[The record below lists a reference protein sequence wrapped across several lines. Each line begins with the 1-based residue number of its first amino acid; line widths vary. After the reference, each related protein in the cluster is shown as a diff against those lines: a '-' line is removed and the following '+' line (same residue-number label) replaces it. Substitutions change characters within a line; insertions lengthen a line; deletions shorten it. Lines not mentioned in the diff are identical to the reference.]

1 MKTFKDQESCCD
13 NVFRENA
20 PFWHLYTSGKDM
32 PLLFRNDDEFK
43 FVMNVIAREAFEFP
57 DVRIIAFEVM
67 GNHVHFLLSGQQ
79 SRCFMYF
86 RGLRRRIARGIGR
99 LPLGF
104 SPSLKAVGELRAL
117 RNTIVYIHRN
127 GYVADPRKTPF
138 SYPWGTGPFYYC
150 NPKFSVTL
158 ADLKDSELRLMFRSR
173 SPKLPDNYLVVD
185 SYVSPS
191 SYCAINL
198 GMSMFREAHHYYSLL
213 NKNVEAYG
221 DVAVEI
227 GDGAFLTDNELFSVL
242 AGIVNDRY
250 GSPDIRK
257 LTKQQKLELARKLRY
272 EYCSSNSQI
281 SRLLNLSQF
290 EVDAAFP
297 LSAQRGK

>member
-1 MKTFKDQESCCD
+1 MKTFKDQENYCD
-13 NVFRENA
+13 NAFRENA

-43 FVMNVIAREAFEFP
+43 FVMNVIARGAFEFQ

-67 GNHVHFLLSGQQ
+67 GNHIHFLLSGQQ

-86 RGLRRRIARGIGR
+86 TVLRRRIARGIGG
-99 LPLGF
+99 LPLRF
-104 SPSLKAVGELRAL
+104 SPSLKAVGDIRVL

-127 GYVADPRKTPF
+127 GYVTDPRQTPF

-150 NPKFSVTL
+150 NPKSSVTL
-158 ADLKDSELRLMFRSR
+158 ADMKDSELRLMFRSR
-173 SPKLPDNYLVVD
+173 SPKLPGDYHVVD
-185 SYVSPS
+185 GYVSPS
-191 SYCAINL
+191 SYCALNL

-221 DVAVEI
+221 NVAVEI
-227 GDGAFLTDNELFSVL
+227 GEGAFLTDNELFSILV
-242 AGIVNDRY
+242 GILNDRY
-250 GSPDIRK
+250 GSPDLK
-257 LTKQQKLELARKLRY
+257 GLSKPQKLDLARKLRY
-272 EYCSSNSQI
+272 EYRSSNSQI
-281 SRLLNLSQF
+281 SRLLNLAQF